1 MTLDVK
7 GLAGRFDEPGLFL
20 LFDDGRELLLTRRV
34 VDAYKQ
40 RYLTDPSLL
49 PAPFRTAA
57 EYRPC
62 AVCPSRDTAV
72 ICHSIPTV
80 FPFLEDLDR
89 YISYDRVTVVF
100 RAEPG
105 GHDNGDE
112 ILHLTRT
119 TMQRALQYVAILSL
133 IYYCGVGR
141 KYFKYFTGVIP
152 FMDPEL
158 IAERIYTNLY
168 LDLRGDER
176 AINELIA
183 RMRYEVDFTVRCQL
197 KRLEL
202 LCRNDAFMNAFAN
215 MHTCL
220 FFLAPEMLP
229 DLRRRVAERIA
240 PPITHHC
247 APSGR

>member
-1 MTLDVK
+1 MTLDVQ
-7 GLAGRFDEPGLFL
+7 GLMDRFTEPGLFL

-34 VDAYKQ
+34 VEAYKQ
-40 RYLTDPSLL
+40 RYLADPGLL
-49 PAPFRTAA
+49 PPEFRTAA

-89 YISYDRVTVVF
+89 YISYERVTVVF

-105 GHDNGDE
+105 EHEPGDA
-112 ILHLTRT
+112 ILHLTNT

-152 FMDPEL
+152 FMDPGL

-168 LDLRGDER
+168 LDLRGDEG
-176 AINELIA
+176 AINEIIA

-197 KRLEL
+197 KRLER

-220 FFLAPEMLP
+220 LFLAPELLP
-229 DLRRRVAERIA
+229 DLRRCLAGRIA
-240 PPITHHC
+240 PPVMHHC
-247 APSGR
+247 DSPGR